1 MSDATVR
8 GRFLWHELFT
18 TDPGAAA
25 KFFSKVAP
33 WTTQAWEHDPSYMMF
48 VARTGPMAGLAA
60 LGADAKAKGEPPHW
74 RTYIGTPDVD
84 ATVKQAV
91 SLGGRIVQPPTSM
104 AAVGRIAVLQDPQ
117 GAVFAV
123 FTPNNTQPD
132 ASGANV
138 LGDFS
143 WHELSTTDWRSAW
156 AFYKALF
163 GWVETSS
170 MDMGEMGVYQ
180 MFGRGGQPLGGL
192 YGKPPNQPGAASW
205 LPYIRVADARE
216 SAVVIGKRGGH
227 LVNGPME
234 VPGGDWITMGVDPQ
248 GGAFAVHSVKA
259 ADTAP
264 APAPAPPASAAP
276 KSAPAKAA
284 SPKAPSP
291 KKKPAAK
298 AKQAKVAKST
308 KAPARRAPARKV
320 AKATR
325 TAKRKSPRAVKST
338 SRATASRKAVRGAAR
353 KATRKTARPAVRKS
367 AAKKSS
373 RSTRKTA
380 RSSKRRR

>member
-1 MSDATVR
+1 
-8 GRFLWHELFT
+8 
-18 TDPGAAA
+18 
-25 KFFSKVAP
+25 
-33 WTTQAWEHDPSYMMF
+33 
-48 VARTGPMAGLAA
+48 MAGLAA

-91 SLGGRIVQPPTSM
+91 SLGGRIIQEPATHDK
-104 AAVGRIAVLQDPQ
+104 VGRIAVLQDPQ

-123 FTPNNTQPD
+123 YTPNTMPGQDN
-132 ASGANV
+132 AEA
-138 LGDFS
+138 LGHFS
-143 WHELSTTDWRSAW
+143 WHELSTTDWRAAW
-156 AFYKALF
+156 AFYSALF
-163 GWVETSS
+163 GWVQTSS

-192 YGKPPNQPGAASW
+192 YNKAPNQPGAASW

-264 APAPAPPASAAP
+264 TPPPATPAAVATTKTAPARVAP
-276 KSAPAKAA
+276 KKTVAKKKAARTAKPAARSRTARPAKAT
-284 SPKAPSP
+284 KR
-291 KKKPAAK
+291 
-298 AKQAKVAKST
+298 KSRPVT
-308 KAPARRAPARKV
+308 KAVRRTKASRTATRKV
-320 AKATR
+320 AKKAT
-325 TAKRKSPRAVKST
+325 KK
-338 SRATASRKAVRGAAR
+338 ATKKMARPAAR
-353 KATRKTARPAVRKS
+353 KRV
-367 AAKKSS
+367 AKKST
-373 RSTRKTA
+373 RSARKTA
-380 RSSKRRR
+380 RSSNRRR